1 MENKIIEIVNSNEI
15 QSYNELN
22 DAIDR
27 QHFGIFVY
35 EIDTVFLTKESILAY
50 SANQS
55 VAEGE
60 GYSRD
65 YSYEVERLSSIIYES
80 RR

>member
-1 MENKIIEIVNSNEI
+1 MENKIIEIIDSSNI
-15 QSYNELN
+15 QSYTELK
-22 DAIDR
+22 DAIEGN
-27 QHFGIFVY
+27 QFGIYVY

-50 SANQS
+50 AANQS

-65 YSYEVERLSSIIYES
+65 YSYEVERLSTLIYEK
-80 RR
+80 R